1 MGVRRLL
8 LLLVFLAATGI
19 PAGVLSAMCAN
30 GSCGDG
36 VERTSA
42 VPFCPLPADLRERIA
57 NGYREGRSPD
67 VLGVAAETPVVTDAG
82 GGRTAW
88 PGVGTSSDGRVPVVY
103 WGAGVARKDLP
114 DGVGLDSIA
123 PTVSGILGFVRPFPQ
138 VRSGRPTPG
147 VANGERPSLV
157 LLVAWKGVGSA
168 ELVSGRRGWPY
179 VSSLLQEGA
188 GTLEADAG
196 SLPVDP
202 AATLTTIGT
211 GGLPSQHGITG
222 SAVRNDQGRVVPAF
236 GPDAPVTVIAT
247 FADDLDHAEPSSL
260 VGAVLTEDLD
270 RGIVGDGW
278 YRRGDPVD
286 AVIGESAQAPSAVSA
301 RLATGYGMDEVPDVL
316 AVVLD
321 GDVRSLDRWTRRI
334 VADAERA
341 TDGST
346 LVVVAG
352 TGSRED
358 DATAIADSGLL
369 SAVEDAVP
377 GDARSVERVVPGG
390 LFLDQDVLSHERV
403 TGLVAVE
410 AMRSARAAGGK
421 GMLTD
426 AFQGFA
432 VSFARYC

>member
-36 VERTSA
+36 VERT

-67 VLGVAAETPVVTDAG
+67 VLGVAAETPVATYADGV
-82 GGRTAW
+82 RTAW
-88 PGVGTSSDGRVPVVY
+88 PGVGTSSDGRVPVVF
-103 WGAGVARKDLP
+103 WGAGVARTDLP

-123 PTVSGILGFVRPFPQ
+123 PTVSGILGFDRPFPQ
-138 VRSGRPTPG
+138 VRSGTPTPG

-168 ELVSGRRGWPY
+168 ELVSGRRDWPY

-222 SAVRNDQGRVVPAF
+222 SAVRNEGGRVVPAF

-286 AVIGESAQAPSAVSA
+286 AVTGESAQAPSAVSA

-321 GDVRSLDRWTRRI
+321 GDVRFLDRWTRGI
-334 VADAERA
+334 VADADRA

-390 LFLDQDVLSHERV
+390 LFLDQDVLRHERV

-410 AMRSARAAGGK
+410 AMRSATAAGGQA
-421 GMLTD
+421 MLTD